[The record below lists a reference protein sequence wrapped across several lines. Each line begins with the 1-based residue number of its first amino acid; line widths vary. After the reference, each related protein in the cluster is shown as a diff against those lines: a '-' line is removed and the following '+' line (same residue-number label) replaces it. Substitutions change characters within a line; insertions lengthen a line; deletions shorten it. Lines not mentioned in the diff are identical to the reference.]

1 MTFLDREPYALHC
14 AMASA
19 AVNGL
24 ATGPIVTAAAAARG
38 TTSSGTSSSPPAPA
52 ATPTA
57 AVLTVRAAVDD
68 WTLPPTT
75 MTTATGAAVD
85 DDRMKNIGYRDLHL
99 GDDNYD
105 DDGGAVLLLASDVLY
120 EPSSME
126 SLSSKLLSLVHPI
139 RGGYVLIADPRR
151 ERTPGCRDAFV
162 ECVRDAGGEVGI
174 FDMPDLEEERRNM
187 GGSVNDGGG
196 ITSLPVG
203 GESDVDIDGSLA
215 KTVLIVVHFSRGKDE

>member
-24 ATGPIVTAAAAARG
+24 ATGPVTTAA
-38 TTSSGTSSSPPAPA
+38 TSGMSAPA
-52 ATPTA
+52 VTSTA

-68 WTLPPTT
+68 WTLPATT
-75 MTTATGAAVD
+75 TAATGAA
-85 DDRMKNIGYRDLHL
+85 DDRMKNVGYRDLHL
-99 GDDNYD
+99 GDD
-105 DDGGAVLLLASDVLY
+105 GGAMLLLASDVLY

-139 RGGYVLIADPRR
+139 HGGYALIADPRR

-162 ECVRDAGGEVGI
+162 ECVRDAGGEVEI
-174 FDMPDLEEERRNM
+174 FDMPDLEEERRKM
-187 GGSVNDGGG
+187 GGVNDG
-196 ITSLPVG
+196 IASSSVG
-203 GESDVDIDGSLA
+203 GESDLDIDGSLA
-215 KTVLIVVHFSRGKDE
+215 QTVLIVVHFSRGNDE